1 MGGYV
6 VQFLDENASPRFS
19 VSIDSDRAPDGTAY
33 FDKIKACEAR
43 YLQRLLNA
51 SIADRRV
58 GQG

>member
-1 MGGYV
+1 M